1 MFVHLFTGVFGQSMW
16 ALKLT
21 QLVPFLSSLAGIHP
35 AVNSFLNWNLGT
47 LIVTLR
53 RLDDSDLR
61 LRGHQDLARIQLQTR
76 MRVLVPRFRSLG
88 RHGTQLEPHEDLRD
102 P

>member
-21 QLVPFLSSLAGIHP
+21 QLVPFLSSFAGMHP

-47 LIVTLR
+47 LIVTFYAGLMI
-53 RLDDSDLR
+53 LISIFV
-61 LRGHQDLARIQLQTR
+61 AIKTW
-76 MRVLVPRFRSLG
+76 
-88 RHGTQLEPHEDLRD
+88 LESNSKLECVC
-102 P
+102 